1 MQARAHRER
10 QWEPRGNGTGTEQQR
25 EPAGL
30 CSHTHAESERERE
43 VNGSTP
49 PHGMAAASHVPSLLS
64 AMRVH
69 TERDSG
75 SRGETGRVQKS
86 RESLRASAATHTQR
100 VREREVNG
108 STPPRGMAAASH
120 VPSLLS
126 AMHARAHCERQW
138 EPRGNGTGT
147 EQQRE
152 PARLCSHTN
161 AERERER
168 EVNGSTP
175 PRGMAAA
182 SHVPSLLSAMRVHTE
197 RDSGSRGETGPV
209 RSSRESLR
217 ASAATHT
224 QRVREREVN
233 GSTPPHGMAAA
244 SHVPSLLSATRVHTE
259 RDSGSREETGPVR
272 SSRESLRA
280 SAATHAQRERERER
294 GEWQHASSWD
304 GSRITCLLSP
314 LCHARAH

>member
-1 MQARAHRER
+1 MAARLLVGRQLHHMSPLSSLPCMRVHTERDSGSREETGPVRSSRESLRASAATHTQRERERGEWQHASSWDGSCITCLLSPLCHACACTLRETVGAARKRDGYGAAERACGPLQPHTRREREREVNGSTPPRGTAAASHVSSLLSAMHARAHGER

-49 PHGMAAASHVPSLLS
+49 PH
-64 AMRVH
+64 
-69 TERDSG
+69 
-75 SRGETGRVQKS
+75 
-86 RESLRASAATHTQR
+86 
-100 VREREVNG
+100 
-108 STPPRGMAAASH
+108 
-120 VPSLLS
+120 
-126 AMHARAHCERQW
+126 
-138 EPRGNGTGT
+138 
-147 EQQRE
+147 
-152 PARLCSHTN
+152 
-161 AERERER
+161 
-168 EVNGSTP
+168 
-175 PRGMAAA
+175 GMAAA

-259 RDSGSREETGPVR
+259 RDSGS
-272 SSRESLRA
+272 
-280 SAATHAQRERERER
+280 
-294 GEWQHASSWD
+294 
-304 GSRITCLLSP
+304 
-314 LCHARAH
+314 